1 VESGGNQVVW
11 APVCRVGEE
20 CARRARAEEE
30 EDRLAQESKPDPSSN
45 ASVRSH
51 GFSLVRRIVAVI
63 NRENQDSGDRYHS
76 TRALSA
82 S

>member
-1 VESGGNQVVW
+1 MESGGNQVVW

-30 EDRLAQESKPDPSSN
+30 EDRLAQESKSDPSSN

-51 GFSLVRRIVAVI
+51 GFSLAWRFVAVVS
-63 NRENQDSGDRYHS
+63 RENQHPRDRYHS
-76 TRALSA
+76 ITCIIS
-82 S
+82 